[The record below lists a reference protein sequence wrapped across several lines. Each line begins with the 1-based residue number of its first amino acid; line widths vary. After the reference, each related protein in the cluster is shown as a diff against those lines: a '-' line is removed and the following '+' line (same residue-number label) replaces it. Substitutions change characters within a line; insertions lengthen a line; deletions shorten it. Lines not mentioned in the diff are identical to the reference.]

1 MQIKIME
8 TGEVIS
14 LAEFY
19 ERNPR
24 VQLPQPPTEEALA
37 EFGAELVHEPESE
50 PVPASCSRRQGRLA
64 LLALGLL
71 DDAEAMIAGIADET
85 ERRAAQIEYEADTW
99 ERSSPFVQQ
108 LWGQFGGSSESL
120 DDAFRLAVTL

>member
-1 MQIKIME
+1 MQIKIIE
-8 TGEVIS
+8 TGEVLS
-14 LAEFY
+14 LTEFY
-19 ERNPR
+19 VRNPC
-24 VQLPQPPTEEALA
+24 VQLPQPPTDDALSK
-37 EFGAELVHEPESE
+37 FGAHLIPDPE
-50 PVPASCSRRQGRLA
+50 PVPHACTRRQGRLA

-71 DDAEAMIAGIADET
+71 DDAEAAIAAIPNET

-108 LWGQFGGSSESL
+108 LWDQFGGSSESL